1 MDRLEHGIAV
11 AHVGAA
17 RRTHAALNLGSLVGD
32 DIAVEVGQQHH
43 LKLLPQ
49 RLLQQIRRH
58 DVDVVIV
65 HGDAGIVGGDL
76 MADGS
81 EFSVGLLHDVGLGD
95 HRHVGLAVVFG
106 VVKGGSGN
114 AAGAQIGSHLE
125 VHRHAGQLHA
135 PAAQNVLALG
145 ILPEEHPVDVLF
157 GDTHGTAV
165 GVQIQLPAHGHVGAL
180 HFAAH
185 GGGGGAFQQ
194 HVAGLDL
201 RQNVVG
207 NGLAAGHA
215 VLNGQ
220 ALDLLDNN
228 GTGCNFFRQQLFQ
241 HTGGLRRDDGADAV
255 AVNDADGDLLLG
267 GKIRL
272 FPVHVPDSLQLLLQQ
287 LLKRLTGKCNFLH
300 YCPPSFV

>member
-1 MDRLEHGIAV
+1 
-11 AHVGAA
+11 
-17 RRTHAALNLGSLVGD
+17 
-32 DIAVEVGQQHH
+32 
-43 LKLLPQ
+43 
-49 RLLQQIRRH
+49 
-58 DVDVVIV
+58 
-65 HGDAGIVGGDL
+65 

-81 EFSVGLLHDVGLGD
+81 EFSVGLLHDVGLCD

-114 AAGAQIGSHLE
+114 PAGTQIGRDLK

-165 GVQIQLPAHGHVGAL
+165 GIQIQLPAHGHVGTL
-180 HFAAH
+180 HLATH

-201 RQNVVG
+201 RQNVIG
-207 NGLAAGHA
+207 DGLPTGHA

-220 ALDLLDNN
+220 PLDLLDDD
-228 GTGCNFFRQQLFQ
+228 GTRRNFLRQQLFQ
-241 HTGGLRRDDGADAV
+241 HPGGLRRDDGADAV
-255 AVNDADGDLLLG
+255 AVNNADDNLLFG
-267 GKIRL
+267 GKVRL
-272 FPVHVPDSLQLLLQQ
+272 FPVHVPDSVQLLLQQ